1 MHRSRKA
8 ILAPALLF
16 FSVFAASGIKPT
28 VADDGFPT
36 GQNSPEGAAT
46 DLARAF
52 IQQDAD
58 LFLRTCVPPYGG
70 GGTLSAYKDYLDGA
84 SHAMRLERSSHMRSQ
99 ENPHTIKR
107 VFAARNLSR
116 NGPASYG
123 YAAFDFQEV
132 LFVDVDV
139 ILNDGASYVKRTLV
153 IQARDGRWYAH
164 PKPDLSPLLSMGL
177 DNETPSIKIVAASR

>member
-1 MHRSRKA
+1 
-8 ILAPALLF
+8 
-16 FSVFAASGIKPT
+16 
-28 VADDGFPT
+28 
-36 GQNSPEGAAT
+36 
-46 DLARAF
+46 
-52 IQQDAD
+52 
-58 LFLRTCVPPYGG
+58 
-70 GGTLSAYKDYLDGA
+70 
-84 SHAMRLERSSHMRSQ
+84 MRSQ

-107 VFAARNLSR
+107 VFAARHLSR

-123 YAAFDFQEV
+123 YAPFDLQEV